1 MNIYRTHNC
10 NALRA
15 SDAGKQV
22 CLSGWILSKR
32 DHGNL
37 LFIDLR
43 DHFGRTQCV
52 VNTDNPHF
60 EALSK
65 LRVETVVKIEG
76 KVLKRDPETI
86 NEKLPTGEIEVA
98 IENFEVL
105 GEAAVLPFSLTSDE
119 SDLSEEQRLTYRF
132 LDLRRDRPHANI
144 MLRNRFIQSLRQRMW
159 AQGFTEFQTPILTSS
174 SPEGARDYL
183 VPSRVHPGMFY
194 ALPQAPQQFKQL
206 LMVSGFDKYFQI
218 APCFRDED
226 SRADRTPGEFYQL
239 DMEMSFVEQQDIM
252 DVMESVVLGA
262 MQEFAPNKD
271 FSSEQFRHIPFE
283 ESMLIYGT
291 DKPDLRN
298 PLIIKDVTE
307 TFRGSDFGIFA
318 SMVEQGAFVRAIKA
332 PGCAVKP
339 RSWFDKLGA
348 WAKDEGFGGLAY
360 ISWAE
365 EGAKGPVANKL
376 SPERVAQIASICD
389 AKQGDVVFFVAG
401 KGAKTAKFAGAVRT
415 SLGKE
420 LGLIDENKIIFC
432 WITDFPFFEENPD
445 THQIEFSHNPFS
457 MPQGGMDALLNKNP
471 YDIKAYQFDCVCN
484 GIEICS
490 GAIRNHRQDIMVKAF
505 EMAGYGKEVVEA
517 KFGGMLNAFKYGAP
531 PHGGCAFGVDR
542 LVMLLCGEEYIR
554 EVIAF
559 PFNQKAQDLMM
570 HAPAP
575 VTELQLREAHI
586 KLRKENP
593 NA

>member
-15 SDAGKQV
+15 SDAGSQV
-22 CLSGWILSKR
+22 RLSGWIMSKR

-52 VNTDNPHF
+52 VDTESAHF
-60 EALSK
+60 EELSK
-65 LRVETVVKIEG
+65 LRVESVIKIEG
-76 KVLKRDPETI
+76 KVLKRAPETI
-86 NEKLPTGEIEVA
+86 NDKLPTGEIEVA
-98 IENFEVL
+98 IEDFEVL
-105 GEAAVLPFSLTSDE
+105 GDAAVLPFSLTGDE

-132 LDLRRDRPHANI
+132 LDLRREKPHNNI
-144 MLRNRFIQSLRQRMW
+144 MLRNRFIQSVRQRMW
-159 AQGFTEFQTPILTSS
+159 AQGFMEFQTPILTSS

-206 LMVSGFDKYFQI
+206 LMVSGFDRYFQI

-252 DVMESVVLGA
+252 DVMEPVVLGA
-262 MQEFAPNKD
+262 MQEFAPDRD
-271 FSSEQFRHIPFE
+271 FSDPQFRHIPFE
-283 ESMLIYGT
+283 ESMLTYGT

-307 TFRGSDFGIFA
+307 TFRGSEFGIFA
-318 SMVEQGAFVRAIKA
+318 SMVEDGAFVRAIKA
-332 PGCAVKP
+332 PNSASKP

-360 ISWAE
+360 ISWTE

-376 SPERVAQIASICD
+376 SPDRVAQIASVCE
-389 AKQGDVVFFVAG
+389 AKTGDVVFFVAG
-401 KGAKTAKFAGAVRT
+401 KGEKTAKFAGSVRT
-415 SLGKE
+415 LLGKE
-420 LGLIDENKIIFC
+420 LDLIDEKKVIFC

-457 MPQGGMDALLNKNP
+457 MPQGGMEALLNKNP
-471 YDIKAYQFDCVCN
+471 YEIKAYQYDCVCN
-484 GIEICS
+484 GYEVCS
-490 GAIRNHRQDIMVKAF
+490 GAIRNHRQDIMYKAF

-531 PHGGCAFGVDR
+531 PHGGCAFGIDR
-542 LVMLLCGEEYIR
+542 LVMILCKEDYIR

-559 PFNQKAQDLMM
+559 PFNQRAQDLLM

-586 KLRKENP
+586 KVRGSENK
-593 NA
+593 